1 MRQDIAASLWM
12 GLPETEVLYER
23 FDDICVLYHQ
33 GSGETHY
40 LNATAIEIFKLL
52 QRGPLRVAD
61 VVAEIRDVFAMEE
74 IQESELWTEIGRVI
88 QEFDHVGLICP
99 VPLPS
104 PN

>member
-23 FDDICVLYHQ
+23 FDDICVLYHR

-52 QRGPLRVAD
+52 QRGPLRVAE
-61 VVAEIRDVFAMEE
+61 VVAEIRDIFDMDAT
-74 IQESELWTEIGRVI
+74 QEPELCAHIGRVI

-99 VPLPS
+99 VPPPS
-104 PN
+104 PT